1 VNRIVNAPILN
12 ATIWNPMSDITS
24 SPVAKIRRREQK
36 DVSQSPMEAER
47 VAVMAKISLCQ
58 VRHHAE
64 QPRSTPLN
72 VDVITPELL
81 HHPAE
86 CRMLPACSP

>member
-1 VNRIVNAPILN
+1 MNRIVNAPVLN

-64 QPRSTPLN
+64 QPRQHAFERRCDYTGAAP
-72 VDVITPELL
+72 
-81 HHPAE
+81 
-86 CRMLPACSP
+86 SPG